1 MLDSVDKTFD
11 KAKKMADQIDAE
23 ADVKK
28 ESVIDDDI
36 LAFIE
41 SADYDDPDQLELV
54 EACVKLIE
62 EKSAADSAESLMSEL
77 DGKKISKR
85 DKLSNSYY
93 DMKSK
98 VNNTSRDKT
107 PDELQFDR
115 NVKIGKG
122 AGVGLASVAALGAS
136 IAGILVTLKKFG
148 KAPEVK
154 EIEKQ
159 AKELQKQAADLRK
172 QGEKGDISPK
182 VAEAKAKILD
192 KKVQSLQA
200 KAEKLAVKLAE
211 KDAKDDSKKNC
222 KGKACKESVDMDV
235 VSAKLAIYEAA
246 MAGEIT
252 MEEKDE
258 LLNELA

>member
-1 MLDSVDKTFD
+1 MRSFGYTYDELAEAVKQEASVD
-11 KAKKMADQIDAE
+11 
-23 ADVKK
+23 
-28 ESVIDDDI
+28 SDI
-36 LAFIE
+36 LEFIE
-41 SADYDDPDQLELV
+41 SADYDDPDQLDLV
-54 EACVKLIE
+54 EACLELIE
-62 EKSAADSAESLMSEL
+62 EQEM
-77 DGKKISKR
+77 G
-85 DKLSNSYY
+85 
-93 DMKSK
+93 
-98 VNNTSRDKT
+98 TSRYDFASHYRKSSDETDKKFA
-107 PDELQFDR
+107 DAKAKGEMHEADFD
-115 NVKIGKG
+115 KIAKNKKKEKVTNG
-122 AGVGLASVAALGAS
+122 AIAAGSVVALGAS

-154 EIEKQ
+154 ELESQ
-159 AKELQKQAADLRK
+159 AKDLQKQAADLRK
-172 QGEKGDISPK
+172 QAEKGDVSPK

-192 KKVQSLQA
+192 KKAQSLQA

-258 LLNELA
+258 LLDELS